1 MSASFEGE
9 APASQL
15 DFYLCLSL
23 SLTLTLT
30 LVLALTS
37 ISTLTRSTF
46 YLCKQKSEGFQAC
59 ELSGDFTQHYGE
71 NVYVCR
77 A

>member
-15 DFYLCLSL
+15 DFYLYL

-30 LVLALTS
+30 VTLPLTVTL
-37 ISTLTRSTF
+37 TLTRATF

-59 ELSGDFTQHYGE
+59 ELSVDFTQHYGE